1 MNKNDILTEVA
12 SVIIRTNEN
21 VGEVVRLYLVQAID
35 ELQYVT
41 GIRNS
46 LDQGSKSLSALLVK
60 VRTEPLDEHRTA

>member
-1 MNKNDILTEVA
+1 MNKGDILTEVA
-12 SVIIRTNEN
+12 SIINRTNDN
-21 VGEVVRLYLVQAID
+21 VRTAVQLYNARAID

>member
-1 MNKNDILTEVA
+1 MNKGDIIAEVA
-12 SVIIRTNEN
+12 SIISRTNDS
-21 VGEVVRLYLVQAID
+21 VRTAGHLYAAQAID